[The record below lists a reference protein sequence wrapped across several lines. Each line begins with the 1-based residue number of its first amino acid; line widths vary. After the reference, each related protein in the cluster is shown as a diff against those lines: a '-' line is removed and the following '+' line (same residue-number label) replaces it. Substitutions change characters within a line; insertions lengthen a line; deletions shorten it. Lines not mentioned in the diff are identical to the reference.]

1 MITFIILSVLFLGT
15 TIYFAY
21 RAYVLAG
28 VLADQEEYYETV
40 SDTNQ
45 YMYNKIQQSYTVMQ
59 RIDRLGAFEK
69 DDEAGTTFELLNDV
83 IEKLKEEFDAE
94 EEEEK

>member
-1 MITFIILSVLFLGT
+1 MIIFIILSVLFLST
-15 TIYFAY
+15 TVYFAY

-40 SDTNQ
+40 SQTNE
-45 YMYNKIQQSYTVMQ
+45 YMYMRITQSHEAMK

-69 DDEAGTTFELLNDV
+69 DDEAGTTFELLQQV
-83 IEKLKEEFDAE
+83 IEELKENNKTTEQQSD
-94 EEEEK
+94 

>member
-15 TIYFAY
+15 TVYFAY

-69 DDEAGTTFELLNDV
+69 DDESGATFELLNDV

>member
-1 MITFIILSVLFLGT
+1 MITFIILSVLLLAF
-15 TIYFAY
+15 
-21 RAYVLAG
+21 VLAG

-40 SDTNQ
+40 SQTNQ
-45 YMYNKIQQSYTVMQ
+45 YMYNKIQQSHDAMK

-69 DDEAGTTFELLNDV
+69 DDETGTTFELLSDV
-83 IEKLKEEFDAE
+83 IEKLKEEFDAQ

>member
-28 VLADQEEYYETV
+28 VLTDQEEYYETV

>member
-1 MITFIILSVLFLGT
+1 MILFIILSVLFLVT
-15 TIYFAY
+15 TLYFAY
-21 RAYVLAG
+21 RAFVLAG

-40 SDTNQ
+40 SETNQ
-45 YMYNKIQQSYTVMQ
+45 YMYNKIQQSHDTMK
-59 RIDRLGAFEK
+59 RIDRSGAFEK
-69 DDEAGTTFELLNDV
+69 DDETGTTFELLSDV

>member
-1 MITFIILSVLFLGT
+1 MIIFIILSVLFLST
-15 TIYFAY
+15 TVYFAY
-21 RAYVLAG
+21 RAFVLAG
-28 VLADQEEYYETV
+28 VLADQEEYYESV
-40 SDTNQ
+40 SQTNQ

-69 DDEAGTTFELLNDV
+69 DDETGTTFDLLNDV
-83 IEKLKEEFDAE
+83 IEKLKEEFDAQ